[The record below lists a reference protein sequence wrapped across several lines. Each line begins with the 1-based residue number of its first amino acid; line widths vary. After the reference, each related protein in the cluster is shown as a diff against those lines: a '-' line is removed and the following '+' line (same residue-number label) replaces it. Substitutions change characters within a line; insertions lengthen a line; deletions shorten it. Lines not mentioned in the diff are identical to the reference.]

1 MLKRR
6 VLLLPHSHA
15 SSHTD
20 TEESGKEAGG
30 GRKEEAGEGGCEKNR
45 GRETEG
51 KERKSVM
58 ERVME
63 RGRASERAS
72 EREGER
78 ERGESERRERLVQFS
93 KHLPK
98 ETHADI

>member
-1 MLKRR
+1 M
-6 VLLLPHSHA
+6 
-15 SSHTD
+15 
-20 TEESGKEAGG
+20 EEE
-30 GRKEEAGEGGCEKNR
+30 GRKERLRVGAIEIGGEGQK
-45 GRETEG
+45 G
-51 KERKSVM
+51 KERK
-58 ERVME
+58 RVME